1 MANVFTDLAPTIYTA
16 LDTVSRELVG
26 FIPASIRDARTE
38 RAALND
44 DVRSPVT
51 PAMPAED
58 ITPGTTA
65 PDTGDHT
72 FGNVLIQ
79 ITKSRA
85 VPFRWAGEE
94 MKSLENAG
102 TLGEIRQQQV
112 TQAMRTLANEIEV
125 DLAAAAK
132 VAASRAVGTAGT
144 TPFGSSLAD
153 SALALKILKDN
164 GSPMSDLQL
173 VIDTTAGA
181 NMRSLAQFTK
191 ANEQGSDATLRR
203 GELLNLHGFSIRE
216 SAGISVHTQGTGSG
230 YLVNGASVSEGD
242 TVIPADTGT
251 GTILAG
257 DIVTFAADSDN
268 EYVVTSALSGG
279 SFSIGGPGL
288 RMDIP
293 DNNAITVG
301 NDYTPNV
308 AFQRNSLLLAARLP
322 ALPDGRDAAIDRMTV
337 TDPVSGL
344 SFEFAAYAEYQRL
357 RFQVAMAWGV
367 KGVKE
372 DHAAILMG

>member
-1 MANVFTDLAPTIYTA
+1 MANVFTNLAPTLYTA
-16 LDTVSRELVG
+16 VDTVSRELVG
-26 FIPASIRDARTE
+26 FIQTSMRDATAE

-44 DVRSPVT
+44 IVRSPVT

-58 ITPGTTA
+58 ITPGTTP

-72 FGNVLIQ
+72 IDDVPIQ

-94 MKSLENAG
+94 SRSLDNAG
-102 TLGEIRQQQV
+102 TLAKIREQQV
-112 TQAMRTLANEIEV
+112 TQALRTLTNEIEV
-125 DLAAAAK
+125 DLAVAIK

-144 TPFGSSLAD
+144 TPFGSDLSD
-153 SALALKILKDN
+153 SAQALKVLKDN
-164 GSPMSDLQL
+164 GAPNSDLQM

-191 ANEQGSDATLRR
+191 ANEQGSDATLRH

-216 SAGISVHTQGTGSG
+216 SAGISAHTKGTGTG

-251 GTILAG
+251 GTIVAG
-257 DIVTFAADSDN
+257 DIVTFAADTDN
-268 EYVVTSALSGG
+268 SYVVTSALSGG

-301 NDYTPNV
+301 NDYVPNV
-308 AFQRNSLLLAARLP
+308 AFQRNSLLLAARQP
-322 ALPDGRDAAIDRMTV
+322 AMPDGGDAAVDSYTV
-337 TDPVSGL
+337 TDPKSGL
-344 SFEFAAYAEYQRL
+344 SFEFRAYAEYQRM
-357 RFQVAMAWGV
+357 RYQVGMAWGV